1 MRFITIF
8 FPLLIILSI
17 IIAGQALFVVDETE
31 TAIVTRFGDPI
42 RPSITSPGLY
52 AKTPF
57 IDTVTKFDKRNT
69 LFDAAPD
76 SLLTS
81 DKKRLIIDA
90 YAIGKIVDPL
100 QFFKTVKTP
109 RGAVTAATGIIAS
122 DLRSE
127 IANDLQIDVIKSN
140 RQKIMEAVTIAS
152 AEKII
157 DFGIKISDIRVKRA
171 DFPDETL
178 NAIYDRMRAE
188 RARKANEERAEGE
201 KRSLEIRAEVDKQ
214 ATVIESEAIK
224 KSNQI
229 MGEGDAEAIKIYDDA
244 LEKDPEFF
252 DFTKSLEVY
261 TKILKDNSTIILSLD
276 SDLFKYMTQEQKV
289 SK

>member
-17 IIAGQALFVVDETE
+17 IVAGQAFFIVDETE

-42 RPSITSPGLY
+42 RPSITSPGLFV
-52 AKTPF
+52 KTPF

-140 RQKIMEAVTIAS
+140 RQKIMEAVTITS

-157 DFGIKISDIRVKRA
+157 DFGIQISDIRVKRA

-188 RARKANEERAEGE
+188 RSRKANEERAEGE

-229 MGEGDAEAIKIYDDA
+229 MGEGDAQAIKIYADA

-261 TKILKDNSTIILSLD
+261 TKIFNNNSTIILSLD

>member
-1 MRFITIF
+1 
-8 FPLLIILSI
+8 
-17 IIAGQALFVVDETE
+17 
-31 TAIVTRFGDPI
+31 
-42 RPSITSPGLY
+42 
-52 AKTPF
+52 
-57 IDTVTKFDKRNT
+57 
-69 LFDAAPD
+69 
-76 SLLTS
+76 
-81 DKKRLIIDA
+81 
-90 YAIGKIVDPL
+90 
-100 QFFKTVKTP
+100 
-109 RGAVTAATGIIAS
+109 
-122 DLRSE
+122 
-127 IANDLQIDVIKSN
+127 
-140 RQKIMEAVTIAS
+140 MEAVTIAS

-229 MGEGDAEAIKIYDDA
+229 MGEGDAEAIKIYADA
-244 LEKDPEFF
+244 LEQDPEFF

>member
-140 RQKIMEAVTIAS
+140 RQKIMESVTIAS

-188 RARKANEERAEGE
+188 RSRKANEERAEGE
-201 KRSLEIRAEVDKQ
+201 QRSLEIRAEVDKQ

-229 MGEGDAEAIKIYDDA
+229 MGEGDAEAIKIYADA
-244 LEKDPEFF
+244 LEQDPEFF

>member
-140 RQKIMEAVTIAS
+140 RQKIMESVTIAS

-157 DFGIKISDIRVKRA
+157 DFGIQISDIRVKRA

-188 RARKANEERAEGE
+188 RSRKANEERAEGE
-201 KRSLEIRAEVDKQ
+201 QRSLEIRAEVDKQ

-229 MGEGDAEAIKIYDDA
+229 MGEGDAEAIKIYADA

>member
-122 DLRSE
+122 DLRRE

-140 RQKIMEAVTIAS
+140 RQRIMEAVTIAS

-157 DFGIKISDIRVKRA
+157 DFGIEISDIRVKRA

-229 MGEGDAEAIKIYDDA
+229 MGEGDAEAIKIYADA

>member
-57 IDTVTKFDKRNT
+57 IDTLTKFDKRNT

-157 DFGIKISDIRVKRA
+157 DFGIEISDIRVKRA

-229 MGEGDAEAIKIYDDA
+229 MGEGDAEAIKIYADA
-244 LEKDPEFF
+244 LEQDPEFF

>member
-90 YAIGKIVDPL
+90 YAIGRIVDPL

-157 DFGIKISDIRVKRA
+157 DFGIEISDIRVKRA

-229 MGEGDAEAIKIYDDA
+229 MGEGDAEAIKIYADA

>member
-1 MRFITIF
+1 MRFLTIF
-8 FPLLIILSI
+8 IPI
-17 IIAGQALFVVDETE
+17 IIFSSILFAGQSFFIVDETE
-31 TAIVTRFGDPI
+31 TAIVTRFGSPI
-42 RPSITSPGLY
+42 RPSISSPGLFV
-52 AKTPF
+52 KTPF

-81 DKKRLIIDA
+81 DKKRLIIDV

-127 IANDLQIDVIKSN
+127 IANDLMIDVVKTN
-140 RQKIMEAVTIAS
+140 RQKIMIAVTDSS
-152 AEKII
+152 AVKIV
-157 DFGIKISDIRVKRA
+157 DFGIKISDIRIKRA

-188 RARKANEERAEGE
+188 RSRKANEERAEGE
-201 KRSLEIRAEVDKQ
+201 RQSLEIRAAVDKQ

-229 MGEGDAEAIKIYDDA
+229 IGTGEAEAIKIYADA
-244 LEKDPEFF
+244 LSQDPEFYAF
-252 DFTKSLEVY
+252 RKSLEVY
-261 TKILKDNSTIILSLD
+261 SNIFNDNSTIVLSLN
-276 SDLFKYMTQEQKV
+276 SALFKYLTPTGKI

>member
-52 AKTPF
+52 VKTPF

-157 DFGIKISDIRVKRA
+157 DFGIQISDIRVKRA

-229 MGEGDAEAIKIYDDA
+229 MGEGDAEAIKIYADA

>member
-42 RPSITSPGLY
+42 RPSITYPGLY

-157 DFGIKISDIRVKRA
+157 DFGIEISDIRVKRA

-229 MGEGDAEAIKIYDDA
+229 MGEGDAEAIKIYADA

>member
-42 RPSITSPGLY
+42 RPSITYPGLY

-157 DFGIKISDIRVKRA
+157 DFGIEISDIRVKRA

-229 MGEGDAEAIKIYDDA
+229 MGEGDAEAIKIYADA

-289 SK
+289 AK

>member
-140 RQKIMEAVTIAS
+140 RQKIMESVTIAS

-229 MGEGDAEAIKIYDDA
+229 MGEGDAEAIKIYADA

>member
-8 FPLLIILSI
+8 IPIILFISVV
-17 IIAGQALFVVDETE
+17 IAGQLFFIVDEVE

-52 AKTPF
+52 VKTPF
-57 IDTVTKFDKRNT
+57 IDTVTRFDKRNT

-100 QFFKTVKTP
+100 QFFKTVKTS
-109 RGAVTAATGIIAS
+109 RGAITAATGIIAS

-127 IANDLQIDVIKSN
+127 IANDLQIDVIKTN
-140 RQKIMEAVTIAS
+140 RQRIMEAVTIAS
-152 AEKII
+152 SEKIL
-157 DFGIKISDIRVKRA
+157 DFGILISDIRIKRA

-188 RARKANEERAEGE
+188 RSRKANEERAEGE
-201 KRSLEIRAEVDKQ
+201 KQSLEIRALVDKK
-214 ATVIESEAIK
+214 ATVIESEALRE
-224 KSNQI
+224 SDQI
-229 MGEGDAEAIKIYDDA
+229 IGIGEAQAVKIYADA
-244 LEKDPEFF
+244 LNKDPEFF
-252 DFTKSLEVY
+252 AFRKSLEVY
-261 TKILKDNSTIILSLD
+261 EKIFNDNSTIVLSLN
-276 SDLFKYMTQEQKV
+276 SSLFKYLVQEKN

>member
-157 DFGIKISDIRVKRA
+157 DFGIQISDIRVKRA

-229 MGEGDAEAIKIYDDA
+229 MGEGDAEAIKIYADA
-244 LEKDPEFF
+244 LEQDPEFF

>member
-90 YAIGKIVDPL
+90 YAIGRIVDPL

-140 RQKIMEAVTIAS
+140 RQKIMEAVTLAS

-157 DFGIKISDIRVKRA
+157 DFGIQISDIRVKRA

-229 MGEGDAEAIKIYDDA
+229 MGEGDAEAIKIYADA

>member
-1 MRFITIF
+1 M
-8 FPLLIILSI
+8 
-17 IIAGQALFVVDETE
+17 
-31 TAIVTRFGDPI
+31 
-42 RPSITSPGLY
+42 Y

-157 DFGIKISDIRVKRA
+157 DFGIQISDIRVKRA

-229 MGEGDAEAIKIYDDA
+229 MGEGDAEAIKIYADA

>member
-17 IIAGQALFVVDETE
+17 IVAGQAFFIVDETE

-42 RPSITSPGLY
+42 RPSITSPGLFV
-52 AKTPF
+52 KTPF

-90 YAIGKIVDPL
+90 YAIGRIVDPL

-140 RQKIMEAVTIAS
+140 RQKIMEAVTITS

-157 DFGIKISDIRVKRA
+157 DFGIQISDIRVKRA

-188 RARKANEERAEGE
+188 RSRKANEERAEGE

-229 MGEGDAEAIKIYDDA
+229 MGEGDAQAIKIYADA

-261 TKILKDNSTIILSLD
+261 TKIFNNNSTIILSLD